1 MKQAVLLAPG
11 KLIIRE
17 VERPKLLPDQVLIK
31 IRRIGICGSDIHVYH
46 GTHPYT
52 GYPIVQ
58 GHEVSGVIAEIGENV
73 TGLNMGEQVVF
84 LPQITCGTCFSCC
97 NHREHICD
105 HLKVIGFQSNGA
117 AQEYFPVDANKVLKT
132 PPGVSPD
139 HAAMIEPL
147 AVAVHAL
154 SRFGDVTGRSVLV
167 LGAGTIG
174 NLVAQSARAMG
185 ALKVMITDIS
195 EYKLS
200 KARACGISTAVN
212 PLQVNLGE
220 AIGEDLGPD
229 KADMIF
235 ECVGVQDTIS
245 QAIENARKGSF
256 IVVVGVYGQKTAI
269 DLGLIQ
275 DREITISGTLMYQ
288 KRDYE
293 QAISLIDGGS
303 INLEAMITHRF
314 PFDEYTEAYQA
325 IEALNGEFLKIMIE
339 LPL

>member
-58 GHEVSGVIAEIGENV
+58 GHEVSGIIAEIGENV
-73 TGLNMGEQVVF
+73 TGFNMGEQVVF
-84 LPQITCGTCFSCC
+84 LPQITCGTCFSCR

-105 HLKVIGFQSNGA
+105 HLKVMGFQSNGA

-154 SRFGDVTGRSVLV
+154 SRFDDVTGRSVLV
-167 LGAGTIG
+167 LGTGTIG
-174 NLVAQSARAMG
+174 NLVAQTARAMG

-212 PLQVNLGE
+212 PLQVDLGE
-220 AIGEDLGPD
+220 AIGEEFGPD
-229 KADMIF
+229 KADIIF

-256 IVVVGVYGQKTAI
+256 IVVVGVFGQKAAI

-288 KRDYE
+288 KRDYK

-314 PFDEYTEAYQA
+314 PFDDYPEAYQA

>member
-11 KLIIRE
+11 KIIIRE

-58 GHEVSGVIAEIGENV
+58 GHEVSGVVAEIGENV
-73 TGLNMGEQVVF
+73 TGFNLEEQVVF
-84 LPQITCGTCFSCC
+84 LPQITCGICFSCR
-97 NHREHICD
+97 NHKEHICD
-105 HLKVIGFQSNGA
+105 NLKVMGFQSNGA

-132 PPGVSPD
+132 PPGVSQD

-154 SRFGDVTGRSVLV
+154 SRCGDVNGKGVLV

-174 NLVAQSARAMG
+174 NLVAQTARAMG
-185 ALKVMITDIS
+185 ARKVLITDIS
-195 EYKLS
+195 DYKLS
-200 KARACGISTAVN
+200 KARICGISSAVN

-220 AIGEDLGPD
+220 VIVEELGPE
-229 KADMIF
+229 KADVIL

-245 QAIENARKGSF
+245 QAIEYARKGSF
-256 IVVVGVYGQKTAI
+256 IVVVGVFGQKAAI

-275 DREITISGTLMYQ
+275 DREITITGTLMYQ

-293 QAISLIDGGS
+293 QAISLINGGL
-303 INLEAMITHRF
+303 IDLETMITHRF
-314 PFDEYTEAYQA
+314 PFINYPEAYQA
-325 IEALNGEFLKIMIE
+325 IEALNGEFLKVMIE
-339 LPL
+339 MPL